1 MPGEAPRRL
10 CSLLLAASLGLVA
23 SIPLIPPW
31 DADVRVYAATVPFL
45 AALPAVAVGFLAQR
59 LGLRTPT
66 GAREDGGS
74 SARALVLFGCIVAS
88 LALLPSV
95 FTILL
100 RDPPRFT
107 GDAVPGCNDPIY
119 VRAPRGS
126 SIRVVP
132 NDAPGPRYPLELRR
146 NLRRGLDRFISDY
159 AGLGD
164 ELAAVPAPFL
174 VFDPLGLQPLGHA
187 LVVVGAPLLTGLPL
201 EAPFWRVCTEQ
212 AKDPMARAYALR
224 HATSVQ
230 AVSPLAAD
238 RR

>member
-1 MPGEAPRRL
+1 VKRHDRL
-10 CSLLLAASLGLVA
+10 CSLLLAASLGVVA

-31 DADVRVYAATVPFL
+31 DADVRVHAATVPFL
-45 AALPAVAVGFLAQR
+45 AALPAVAAGLLAQR

-66 GAREDGGS
+66 GACEEGGS
-74 SARALVLFGCIVAS
+74 SARALVVFGGIVAS
-88 LALLPSV
+88 LALVPSA

-132 NDAPGPRYPLELRR
+132 NDVPGPRYPLELRQR

-159 AGLGD
+159 GGLGD

-187 LVVVGAPLLTGLPL
+187 LVVVGAPLLRGLPL
-201 EAPFWRVCTEQ
+201 EAPFWRVCTEP